1 MRDQKA
7 IANFERTDIGFDRS
21 VFYFGNTTIV
31 ADVRHDNE
39 GGIHL
44 RPVRGDQVACGQ
56 WNDLDECEVAG
67 YCELLE
73 DELRRREANEKS
85 E

>member
-7 IANFERTDIGFDRS
+7 IANFERMDLGGGRIQFC
-21 VFYFGNTTIV
+21 FGNTTIV
-31 ADVRHDNE
+31 ADGWRDNE
-39 GGIHL
+39 GDIHL
-44 RPVRGDQVACGQ
+44 RPVRGDQVACGE
-56 WNDLDECEVAG
+56 WYDLAEDEVAA
-67 YCELLE
+67 YCELIE